1 MQQYPAPIHAP
12 LPAAPAAPPT
22 CIPQNP
28 ATIPVG
34 YPATIPVGKTPA
46 TIPVGSTPSAP
57 RAWNRFPVPRSG
69 NRRSPAWA
77 YNILPLGS
85 SDGLAPL
92 AAILFESASKPI
104 NSRIFAMDN
113 GWR

>member
-22 CIPQNP
+22 CLPQN
-28 ATIPVG
+28 
-34 YPATIPVGKTPA
+34 PA